1 MCFASGEKYD
11 SPALMKRSENVIWR
25 APTTPGSAAG
35 FATGFAAGLAGC
47 SMLAVATEAATES
60 DFGEGAQLVEPTTAI
75 MDMSA
80 HRIEFG
86 EKPTVL
92 QGDIGRVV

>member
-1 MCFASGEKYD
+1 
-11 SPALMKRSENVIWR
+11 MKRSENVIWR

-35 FATGFAAGLAGC
+35 FAGC
-47 SMLAVATEAATES
+47 SMLAVATEAETES

-92 QGDIGRVV
+92 QGDIGRLV

>member
-35 FATGFAAGLAGC
+35 FAAGLAGC
-47 SMLAVATEAATES
+47 SMLAMATEAETES

-75 MDMSA
+75 MDRSA
-80 HRIEFG
+80 YRIEFG
-86 EKPTVL
+86 EKPAVL
-92 QGDIGRVV
+92 QGDIRRVV

>member
-35 FATGFAAGLAGC
+35 FPAEFAGC
-47 SMLAVATEAATES
+47 SMLAVATEAETES